1 LKKAKKG
8 KLKLLKKIKEFFIN
22 QMSQELSIFSSSRN
36 ILYLNQLE
44 AIKSLTQLLTREIS
58 SIETTPELVSE
69 QIVNGQKICLNEEIQ
84 KFETAL
90 IRCALICTMGRQNAA
105 AGLLGL
111 KNSTL
116 NEKIKRLKI
125 NIVESI

>member
-1 LKKAKKG
+1 
-8 KLKLLKKIKEFFIN
+8 
-22 QMSQELSIFSSSRN
+22 MSQEVEILNISRN
-36 ILYLNQLE
+36 SPNLNQIE
-44 AIKSLTQLLTREIS
+44 ALKSLSQLLTREIS
-58 SIETTPELVSE
+58 SLESTPETIYR
-69 QIVNGQKICLNEEIQ
+69 QIADGRKICLQEELQ
-84 KFETAL
+84 KFEIVL

-125 NIVESI
+125 NMLESI